1 MTLTLELSPA
11 EEAALAAQAQVRN
24 QEITDRAHEILSASL
39 GLADNP
45 AANDPRHIDLIRR
58 LQAAGLLTK
67 LPAHPGQLQPF
78 QPIPVIGPP
87 VSQTLVEDR
96 EPH

>member
-11 EEAALAAQAQVRN
+11 EEAALAAQAEASHQR
-24 QEITDRAHEILSASL
+24 IADRAHEILSASL
-39 GLADNP
+39 GLAGTP
-45 AANDPRHIDLIRR
+45 TMNDPRHADLIRR

-67 LPAHPGQLQPF
+67 LPTHPLGPPPR
-78 QPIPVIGPP
+78 PITVLGPP
-87 VSQTLVEDR
+87 VSQTLVEDQ